1 MIKTITCKKEAEA
14 DLKEQEIKQILLLV
28 EQFNRKSKKNLLKYN
43 SFKLIQSLIRKLIV
57 VINVDKNVKKDK
69 QYQVTFKFNKFKIR

>member
-43 SFKLIQSLIRKLIV
+43 SFKLI
-57 VINVDKNVKKDK
+57 
-69 QYQVTFKFNKFKIR
+69 